1 MELLRAIRSY
11 ISSCLSFEPG
21 PSCRVSKSSDTV
33 VLVKN
38 AGASSA
44 TSTYNPSY
52 IFRIINDHLFD
63 VFEHYDG
70 EFLKV
75 RSLSESLTDARNKY
89 VFSIRACFLFSW
101 LHRCGSITRTSS
113 RTTKSRNK
121 NA

>member
-52 IFRIINDHLFD
+52 IFRIINDDLFD

-75 RSLSESLTDARNKY
+75 RSLSASLTDAGNKY
-89 VFSIRACFLFSW
+89 VFYSRVFSIQLA
-101 LHRCGSITRTSS
+101 SS
-113 RTTKSRNK
+113 MWFHYPNVKSNNK
-121 NA
+121 VAE